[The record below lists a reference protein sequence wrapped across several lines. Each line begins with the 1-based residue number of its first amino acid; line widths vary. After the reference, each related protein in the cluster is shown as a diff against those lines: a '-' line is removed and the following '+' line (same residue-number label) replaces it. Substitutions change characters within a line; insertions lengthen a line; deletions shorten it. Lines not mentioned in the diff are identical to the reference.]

1 MQDSRNKVVLGKM
14 TLITRGRRSFVL
26 VTGITASAILLSACT
41 SMSSAEPE
49 NTQRHA
55 KQIDIE
61 ASDLPSG
68 FADSSIVDPEWETT
82 PQYADGVFVGAKQHD
97 EELEFTATDENGG
110 VLWSVD
116 RPLSC
121 SGFALSTTSAGQ
133 NVVVLTD
140 TETSYAEIQTTAS
153 AYDLHT
159 GDPVWG
165 PVEVNG
171 PYQGPGLVFAQP
183 PKDFMG
189 KLGPRIA
196 LDPDSGEI
204 SATEEDDVQQVL
216 GEYDGTVVLANETEV
231 TARASEST
239 DDLWAI
245 EADELGTPPDELK
258 PAISPW
264 LEPGLA
270 HLTGEDGDQDGG
282 DTASIMIDLEAGEI
296 VDDNA
301 NLPTQDS
308 EKFEEALTTPNG
320 AALLVRGQ
328 EHLIAIAE

>member
-1 MQDSRNKVVLGKM
+1 MALISR
-14 TLITRGRRSFVL
+14 RRRSFAL

-49 NTQRHA
+49 NTQRHV
-55 KQIDIE
+55 KQIDV
-61 ASDLPSG
+61 AAGDLPSG

-82 PQYADGVFVGAKQHD
+82 PQYAEGVFVGAKLHD
-97 EELEFTATDENGG
+97 EELEFTATDENGA

-133 NVVVLTD
+133 HIVVLTD
-140 TETSYAEIQTTAS
+140 TETSYAEIKSTAS

-189 KLGPRIA
+189 ELGPRIA

-204 SATEEDDVQQVL
+204 SAAEEHDAQQVL
-216 GEYDGTVVLANETEV
+216 GEYDGTVLLANETEI
-231 TARASEST
+231 TARAGEST

-245 EADELGTPPDELK
+245 EADEIETPPDELK

-270 HLTGEDGDQDGG
+270 HLTGEDGDQDG
-282 DTASIMIDLEAGEI
+282 DDSASIMIDLETGEI
-296 VDDNA
+296 IADDVDA
-301 NLPTQDS
+301 PSEDS
-308 EKFEEALTTPNG
+308 QAFEAALTTPNG
-320 AALLVRGQ
+320 AALLVRDQ
-328 EHLIAIAE
+328 EHLIATAE